1 MFVLQLATNNNEKI
15 ADWWQYMRDRQR
27 QQRQLRQQ
35 QRRWQQQSALPTA
48 QLPKRSFVCLKQSPK
63 TPTQATKTTTTTENY
78 GSDCA
83 LLQRVVQHKSSICSL
98 SVLCCCRLTANDF
111 LGTSLLRLLLLL
123 TPAERGDSISNSSIH
138 QVRAATWGELIF

>member
-63 TPTQATKTTTTTENY
+63 TPTQATTTTENY

-123 TPAERGDSISNSSIH
+123 TPAARGDSISNSSIH
-138 QVRAATWGELIF
+138 QVRAAT

>member
-15 ADWWQYMRDRQR
+15 ADWWQYMRDR
-27 QQRQLRQQ
+27 QRQLRQQ

-63 TPTQATKTTTTTENY
+63 TPTQAIKTTTTENY

-123 TPAERGDSISNSSIH
+123 TPAARGDSISNSSIH
-138 QVRAATWGELIF
+138 QVRAAT